1 MILALAA
8 ALGSAVCYG
17 VASVLQA
24 LGARATERTGGG
36 LVRVIGQ
43 LPFVVGIA
51 LDITGFLLQAL
62 ALRGLPL
69 FVVQAAQ
76 AGNLAVTAV
85 VAVPVLRV
93 RLAPRQWAAVGG
105 VTTGLALLALSAGAE
120 NARPPGFGFRLGLLV
135 CAVAL
140 VPLGVVAARLAGAK
154 ADKGAGVG
162 VVSGLGFGVTAL
174 GIRAL
179 DTGHPF
185 GDPALYAVVVSGVA
199 AFLFFT
205 VGLQRGSVTAVSAAV
220 VVGETA
226 LPALVGVLALGDH
239 TRTGYAPA
247 AVVGFLLAV
256 AGALVLSRFTEPATV
271 DSQ

>member
-1 MILALAA
+1 VILALLA

-24 LGARATERTGGG
+24 LGARATARSGAG
-36 LVRVIGQ
+36 LVRVLRQ
-43 LPFVVGIA
+43 APFVVGVA
-51 LDITGFLLQAL
+51 LDVTGFVLQAL
-62 ALRGLPL
+62 ALRRLPL

-85 VAVPVLRV
+85 VAVPVLGV
-93 RLAPRQWAAVGG
+93 RLTPRQWAAVGG

-120 NARPPGFGFRLGLLV
+120 NAHPPGVGFRWGLLA
-135 CAVAL
+135 CALAL
-140 VPLGVVAARLAGAK
+140 VPLGLVTARFAGTK
-154 ADKGAGVG
+154 GDKGSGVG
-162 VVSGLGFGVTAL
+162 AVAGLGFGVTAL

-179 DTGHPF
+179 DTAHLVH
-185 GDPALYAVVVSGVA
+185 DPALYAVVVSGVA

-247 AVVGFLLAV
+247 AVAGFLLAV

-271 DSQ
+271 DG